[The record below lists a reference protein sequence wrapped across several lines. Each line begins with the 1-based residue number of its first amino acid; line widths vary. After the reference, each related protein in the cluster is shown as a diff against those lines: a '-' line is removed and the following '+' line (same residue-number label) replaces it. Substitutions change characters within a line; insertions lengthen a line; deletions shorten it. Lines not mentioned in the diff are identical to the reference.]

1 MSSYF
6 RYHPGMEKTK
16 NNYGKFIML
25 WIGEFISSIGGGL
38 TSFGLG
44 LYIFQKTG
52 SAADMAMLTFLGFVP
67 CLLLT
72 APAGVLADKYD
83 RRLLMMIGD
92 GLSGLGVLFILIC
105 MLQSEAELW
114 QIYLG
119 TTVSSVFSALLG
131 PAYTATI
138 TDLLTKEQYS
148 KANGLVSM
156 AGSARYL
163 FSPVIAGFLLAVSDI
178 KLILIIDI
186 CTFFLTVIVAAIVR
200 HGIKNNAPQ
209 EKTPFFRSMKE
220 GWTAVTG
227 KRGLLILIIVT
238 SLITLFMG
246 FFQVLGE
253 PFVLSFS
260 DSKTLGIV
268 ESVAASGMLITSIL
282 LGFTGIKKHFVRA
295 LWLGLAVA
303 GTGMTLFAVTQ
314 NTIVICVF
322 GFLFFAALPYAN
334 NSLDYLVR
342 TNIPDELQGRA
353 WGLIGVIS
361 NLGYVVA
368 YGVSGIAA
376 DVVGSVTGKGVGTG
390 AAYTIIFSGICL
402 IVVALIMS
410 QIKRIRDLEKSAA
423 DKPAIETAK
432 PANT

>member
-1 MSSYF
+1 MT
-6 RYHPGMEKTK
+6 GGK
-16 NNYGKFIML
+16 NNYGKFLLL
-25 WIGEFISSIGGGL
+25 WAGEFISSIGGGL

-52 SAADMAMLTFLGFVP
+52 SAADMALLTFLGFVP

-105 MLQSEAELW
+105 MLQGDCQLW

-163 FSPVIAGFLLAVSDI
+163 FSPVIAGFILAVSDI

-200 HGIKNNAPQ
+200 HGIKNTAPSKK
-209 EKTPFFRSMKE
+209 EPFFRSMKE
-220 GWTAVTG
+220 GWLAVKG
-227 KRGLLILIIVT
+227 RKGLLTLVVVT
-238 SLITLFMG
+238 SLICLFMG
-246 FFQVLGE
+246 MFQVLGE
-253 PFVLSFS
+253 PFVLSFA

-268 ESVAASGMLITSIL
+268 ESAAASGMLVTSIL
-282 LGFTGIKKHFVRA
+282 LGIRGIKKHFVRA
-295 LWLGLAVA
+295 LWMGLALS
-303 GTGMTLFAVTQ
+303 GIGMALFGAFESKALCC
-314 NTIVICVF
+314 IF
-322 GFLFFAALPYAN
+322 GFVFFAALPFAN
-334 NSLDYLVR
+334 NSLDFLVR
-342 TNIPDELQGRA
+342 ANIPDELQGRA
-353 WGLIGVIS
+353 WGLIALIS
-361 NLGYVVA
+361 NLGYIVA
-368 YGVSGIAA
+368 YGISGVTA
-376 DVVGSVTGKGVGTG
+376 DLVGSITGKGVGTG
-390 AAYTIIFSGICL
+390 SSITIIFSGICL
-402 IVVALIMS
+402 VAVAVVMS
-410 QIKRIRDLEKSAA
+410 GIKKIRTLEKTALET
-423 DKPAIETAK
+423 PASEKTAEQ
-432 PANT
+432 